1 MVRRTE
7 VVFETHSLS
16 VDNDAGIASGW
27 NHSHLSAAGRA
38 LAEELG
44 ERRNG
49 DGIAVVLC
57 SDLRRAVET
66 TEVAFAGRSIS
77 VLHDWRLREC
87 NYGQGNGTAAAEL
100 HLDKAAHLDQPY
112 DGGESWR
119 QAVGRC
125 ASVLGDISQYWAGK
139 RVLVI
144 GHVATRWALD
154 HVVDGVPLERLI
166 TSNFD
171 WRPGWEYQLG

>member
-1 MVRRTE
+1 MVGRTE

-27 NHSHLSAAGRA
+27 NHSHLSSAGRA
-38 LAEELG
+38 LAEELSA
-44 ERRNG
+44 RRKA
-49 DGIAVVLC
+49 DGIAVVLS

-66 TEVAFAGRSIS
+66 AEVAFAGTSIS

-87 NYGQGNGTAAAEL
+87 NYGQDNGTAAAEL
-100 HLDKAAHLDQPY
+100 HRDKAAHLDQPY

-119 QAVGRC
+119 QAVRRC
-125 ASVLGDISQYWAGK
+125 ASVLGDITRYWAGK

-154 HVVDGVPLERLI
+154 HVVDGIPLERLV
-166 TSNFD
+166 TSDFD